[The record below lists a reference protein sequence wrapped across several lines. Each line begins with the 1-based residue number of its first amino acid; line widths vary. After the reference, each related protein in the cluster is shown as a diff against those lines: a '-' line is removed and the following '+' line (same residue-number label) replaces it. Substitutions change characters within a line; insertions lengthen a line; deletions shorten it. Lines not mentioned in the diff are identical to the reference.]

1 MADDVYEEMAPPPRL
16 ADFVLKLWTYSAA
29 APSGVVQRIVPDGC
43 CELIVHLGAPYE
55 ELGRDG
61 AWRLQPE
68 VLFAGQLTRPLV
80 LRPTGPV
87 HVIAARFHPDGARP
101 FLDRSLRQATDRRID
116 LMGEMAVPPRTL
128 AQLADWLDRRR
139 EDDRWSL
146 DPAVR
151 AALAERPADLDPA
164 ARRALQRAFLDRV
177 GVSAQ
182 TLRSIRR
189 FRQVFER
196 AEHLDGAA
204 GLWLKAGLEAGYFDQ
219 PQIARDFRR
228 FLGCTATDW
237 ARQQSELARALS
249 SESYKTMGEA
259 TV

>member
-1 MADDVYEEMAPPPRL
+1 MADDVYEEMTPPPRL

-29 APSGVVQRIVPDGC
+29 VPSGVVQRIVPDGC

-55 ELGRDG
+55 ELGGDR

-101 FLDRSLRQATDRRID
+101 FLGRPLRQATDRRID
-116 LMGEMAVPPRTL
+116 LTDEICEPPRTL
-128 AQLADWLDRRR
+128 ARLADWLDRRR
-139 EDDRWSL
+139 EDNGWSL

-151 AALAERPADLDPA
+151 AALAARPADLDST

-182 TLRSIRR
+182 TLRSIHR
-189 FRQVFER
+189 FRQVFEQ
-196 AEHLDGAA
+196 AEHLDGTA
-204 GLWLKAGLEAGYFDQ
+204 GLWLRAGLEAGYFDQ

>member
-1 MADDVYEEMAPPPRL
+1 MADDVYEEMPPPPRL
-16 ADFVLKLWTYSAA
+16 ADFVRRFWTYRAE
-29 APSGVVQRIVPDGC
+29 APSGVVQRIVPVGC
-43 CELIVHLGAPYE
+43 CELIVHIGAPYE
-55 ELGRDG
+55 ELGADG

-87 HVIAARFHPDGARP
+87 HVIAARFRPDGARP
-101 FLDRSLRQATDRRID
+101 LFGRPLREATDRRVD
-116 LMGEMAVPPRTL
+116 LTDEMAEPPRTL
-128 AQLADWLDRRR
+128 PRLTDRLVRR
-139 EDDRWSL
+139 HDDEAWSVDPVVRSALTAHPEEL
-146 DPAVR
+146 DPAG
-151 AALAERPADLDPA
+151 
-164 ARRALQRAFLDRV
+164 RRALQRAFLDRV

-182 TLRSIRR
+182 TLRSIHR

-204 GLWLKAGLEAGYFDQ
+204 GQWFKAGLEAGYFDQ
-219 PQIARDFRR
+219 PHIARDFRR

-249 SESYKTMGEA
+249 SESYKTVREV